1 MAIKSRNISSD
12 GTRIMTLEEFKQ
24 WLKKYDADADGRISK
39 EELQDIT
46 RITGGW
52 FSRWRSRQAVSCA
65 DANGDGFIDDNE
77 ISNLLE
83 FAKKQLGVT
92 VVAF

>member
-1 MAIKSRNISSD
+1 MAIKSRSVSPD
-12 GTRIMTLEEFKQ
+12 GTRVMTLEEFKR

-39 EELQDIT
+39 EELQDII

-52 FSRWRSRQAVSCA
+52 FSRWRSRQAVSCV